1 MRRDGASRPTDDL
14 RVGRALLLAANHL
27 SLHPFHHHKRTG
39 KAGLMGQAQ
48 MSLQMVLRHETGGF
62 TGKFQVRR
70 TAWLA
75 QGGDFRHGE
84 PGKAGAAGFQKC
96 FFCSKVGRSGFRLL
110 LAVWATMS
118 SCSAG
123 VYTCCKMPGGQ
134 CPFQSGPHHTGLCQ
148 CRKSQQALLFQRGQQ
163 GSFSLGRRPSITA
176 RSKVFSALPTAG
188 PGVMPAS
195 IRLAPFTASWPT
207 V

>member
-1 MRRDGASRPTDDL
+1 
-14 RVGRALLLAANHL
+14 
-27 SLHPFHHHKRTG
+27 
-39 KAGLMGQAQ
+39 MGQAQ

-96 FFCSKVGRSGFRLL
+96 FFCSKVGRGGFRLL
-110 LAVWATMS
+110 LARMGDNELLLRRGIHMLQKCRAGNALFNPAHITQVCANAVNHSRPSFS
-118 SCSAG
+118 SAASRA
-123 VYTCCKMPGGQ
+123 
-134 CPFQSGPHHTGLCQ
+134 
-148 CRKSQQALLFQRGQQ
+148 A
-163 GSFSLGRRPSITA
+163 FSLGRRPSITA

-188 PGVMPAS
+188 PGAMPAS

>member
-1 MRRDGASRPTDDL
+1 
-14 RVGRALLLAANHL
+14 
-27 SLHPFHHHKRTG
+27 
-39 KAGLMGQAQ
+39 

-96 FFCSKVGRSGFRLL
+96 FLFAAK
-110 LAVWATMS
+110 LAAAVSACFLPVWATMS

-123 VYTCCKMPGGQ
+123 VYTCCKNAGRAM
-134 CPFQSGPHHTGLCQ
+134 
-148 CRKSQQALLFQRGQQ
+148 LFSIPAHITQVCANAVNHSRP
-163 GSFSLGRRPSITA
+163 SFSSAASRAAFSLGRRPSITA

-188 PGVMPAS
+188 PGRCLHPS
-195 IRLAPFTASWPT
+195 GWPRSRQAGLPYNRR
-207 V
+207 